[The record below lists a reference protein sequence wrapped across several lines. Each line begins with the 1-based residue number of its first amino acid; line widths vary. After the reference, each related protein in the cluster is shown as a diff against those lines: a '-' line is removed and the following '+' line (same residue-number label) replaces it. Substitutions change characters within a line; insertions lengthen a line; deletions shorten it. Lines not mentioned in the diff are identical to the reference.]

1 MQAYL
6 AILGSLALF
15 GGPSLNG
22 RAYAHASSI
31 AALVWSAYIYRD
43 VYPLA
48 TLDKTPADSTEGP
61 LLYAKLALLTIAAV
75 VVPSCVPRKYVP
87 LNPNVSSSFHARMAI
102 SSNTRC
108 RKLSSRIQSR
118 RPP

>member
-22 RAYAHASSI
+22 RAYAHVSTI
-31 AALVWSAYIYRD
+31 VALVWSAYIYRD

-48 TLDKTPADSTEGP
+48 TLDKTPVDITEGSI
-61 LLYAKLALLTIAAV
+61 LYVKFALLTIAAV
-75 VVPSCVPRKYVP
+75 FVPAFVPRKYVP
-87 LNPNVSSSFHARMAI
+87 LNPKVSSSLHVRLRASDVCCRRF
-102 SSNTRC
+102 SNRT
-108 RKLSSRIQSR
+108 QSR

>member
-1 MQAYL
+1 MKAYL

-22 RAYAHASSI
+22 RAYAHVSSVV
-31 AALVWSAYIYRD
+31 ALVWGAYIYRD

-48 TLDKTPADSTEGP
+48 TLDKTPTDSAEGP

-75 VVPSCVPRKYVP
+75 VVPSFVPRKYVP
-87 LNPNVSSSFHARMAI
+87 LNAKVSSSLYPACFWDLTLAAGG
-102 SSNTRC
+102 S
-108 RKLSSRIQSR
+108 
-118 RPP
+118 